1 MSSVATGLSHGV
13 RADPA
18 HAARAVQQA
27 LERAELDRANGVII
41 FLTHEYAENPEPAV
55 RAAARA
61 ADCMQ
66 VVGCTGTGVLTED
79 EWLLDSPGAA
89 AMVFGG
95 DIQLELTGNHMD
107 DSETLLSLC
116 TPAGLDSDWLDIP
129 AKRIGAISGDPFGHG
144 PFKVWSGSR
153 VAESGRV
160 EARISHTRA
169 GVVVSQGVRALT
181 APIKVAEVEG
191 HDLMRL
197 GNYPALNVLVRSLPQ
212 SVREKKHIP
221 LHLLMGGVTFGD
233 PETAISEG
241 RFRLNHIVS
250 ANLNDQS
257 ITLADRLRPGES
269 LFWAMRDTLA
279 AEREMKQTVQQAG
292 ARLGAAP
299 DFALLFPCMG
309 RGPHFYGNRDRDLEI
324 LQATYPNLPTIGFYG
339 NGEIGPLETD
349 NHLFQYS
356 TILGLFSAGN

>member
-1 MSSVATGLSHGV
+1 MICVATGLSHGV
-13 RADPA
+13 RADPL
-18 HAARAVQQA
+18 HAAQAVQQA
-27 LERAELDRANGVII
+27 LARAELDRANAVLL
-41 FLTHEYAENPEPAV
+41 FLTHEYADDPEPAL

-61 ADCMQ
+61 AGSMQ
-66 VVGCTGTGVLTED
+66 VIGCTGTGVLTED

-95 DIQLELTGNHMD
+95 SMQLDLSSNHMD
-107 DSETLLSLC
+107 DTETLLSLC
-116 TPAGLDSDWLDIP
+116 TPAGLDSDWLDVP

-153 VAESGRV
+153 IADSGRV
-160 EARISHTRA
+160 EARISRWRA
-169 GVVVSQGVRALT
+169 GISVSQGVRALT
-181 APIKVAEVEG
+181 APIKVAEVAG

-212 SVREKKHIP
+212 TLRDQQRIP

-233 PETAISEG
+233 PDTAIGDG

-250 ANLNDQS
+250 ANLNKQS
-257 ITLADRLRPGES
+257 ITLADQLQPGES

-279 AEREMKQTVQQAG
+279 AEREMKQTVRYAG
-292 ARLGAAP
+292 ERLGASP

-309 RGPHFYGNRDRDLEI
+309 RGPHFYGSRDRDLEI
-324 LQATYPNLPTIGFYG
+324 LRAAYPGLPIIGFYG

-356 TILGLFSAGN
+356 TVLGLFRAQH